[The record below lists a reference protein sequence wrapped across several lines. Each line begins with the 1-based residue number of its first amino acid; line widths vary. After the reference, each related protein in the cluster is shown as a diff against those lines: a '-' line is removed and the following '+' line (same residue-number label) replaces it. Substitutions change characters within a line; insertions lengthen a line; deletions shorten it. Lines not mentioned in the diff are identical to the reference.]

1 MSTGRPPFVCVVLVV
16 INVSAQAD
24 HPLFV
29 WSLLLL
35 KSENQFFFF
44 LLYRRITGEPEAEEE
59 RNTAVSFGRRV
70 EVLDPEDPTLFP
82 EFPPTRPW
90 RGAWE

>member
-1 MSTGRPPFVCVVLVV
+1 MQ

-44 LLYRRITGEPEAEEE
+44 YLIYRRITGEPEVAEHFETWGGGGLIFYSAT
-59 RNTAVSFGRRV
+59 RIPLLNFSKMPS
-70 EVLDPEDPTLFP
+70 VLFVDTSNLHNV
-82 EFPPTRPW
+82 
-90 RGAWE
+90 

>member
-1 MSTGRPPFVCVVLVV
+1 MYSIWIYIYGKQEIKKQ

-44 LLYRRITGEPEAEEE
+44 LLYRRITGEPEAAE
-59 RNTAVSFGRRV
+59 RFETWREGEGGSH
-70 EVLDPEDPTLFP
+70 LPLSHTHTPTQIF
-82 EFPPTRPW
+82 
-90 RGAWE
+90 

>member
-1 MSTGRPPFVCVVLVV
+1 MYSIWIYIYGKQEIKKQ

-44 LLYRRITGEPEAEEE
+44 LLYRRITGEPEAAE
-59 RNTAVSFGRRV
+59 RFETYVRGGGYLPLSHTHHT
-70 EVLDPEDPTLFP
+70 PTQNF
-82 EFPPTRPW
+82 
-90 RGAWE
+90 

>member
-1 MSTGRPPFVCVVLVV
+1 MQ

-44 LLYRRITGEPEAEEE
+44 LLYRRITGEPDVAEHLGGLIFHSAT
-59 RNTAVSFGRRV
+59 RIPLLKFSKMPS
-70 EVLDPEDPTLFP
+70 VLFVDTSNLHNV
-82 EFPPTRPW
+82 
-90 RGAWE
+90 

>member
-1 MSTGRPPFVCVVLVV
+1 MYSIWIYIYGKQEIKMQ

-35 KSENQFFFF
+35 KSENQFFF
-44 LLYRRITGEPEAEEE
+44 LLYRRITGEPEVAEHFE
-59 RNTAVSFGRRV
+59 TWGGG
-70 EVLDPEDPTLFP
+70 
-82 EFPPTRPW
+82 
-90 RGAWE
+90 GAHLPLSHTHTTTQIF

>member
-1 MSTGRPPFVCVVLVV
+1 MQ

-44 LLYRRITGEPEAEEE
+44 YFIEELLVSQRWPSICGGLIFHSATRIPLLKF
-59 RNTAVSFGRRV
+59 SKMPS
-70 EVLDPEDPTLFP
+70 VLFVDTSNLHNV
-82 EFPPTRPW
+82 
-90 RGAWE
+90 

>member
-1 MSTGRPPFVCVVLVV
+1 MQ

-24 HPLFV
+24 HHLFV

-44 LLYRRITGEPEAEEE
+44 YFIEELLVSQRWPSILKRGVGGGLIFHSATRIPLLKF
-59 RNTAVSFGRRV
+59 SKMPS
-70 EVLDPEDPTLFP
+70 VLFVDTSNLHNV
-82 EFPPTRPW
+82 
-90 RGAWE
+90 

>member
-1 MSTGRPPFVCVVLVV
+1 MQ

-35 KSENQFFFF
+35 KSENNFFF
-44 LLYRRITGEPEAEEE
+44 LYRRITGEPEVAERFETYV
-59 RNTAVSFGRRV
+59 RGGYLPLSHMHH
-70 EVLDPEDPTLFP
+70 
-82 EFPPTRPW
+82 TRTQIF
-90 RGAWE
+90 

>member
-1 MSTGRPPFVCVVLVV
+1 MQ
-16 INVSAQAD
+16 INVNAQAD

-44 LLYRRITGEPEAEEE
+44 YFIEELL
-59 RNTAVSFGRRV
+59 VSQRWLSILKRGVGGLIFQSATCIPLLKFSKMPS
-70 EVLDPEDPTLFP
+70 VLFVDTSNLHNV
-82 EFPPTRPW
+82 
-90 RGAWE
+90 